1 MSVVCLGGGVG
12 ATRLWRA
19 LADELG
25 QDSMTV
31 VVNTADDLWH
41 YGLRV
46 CPDLD
51 TVIYGLSGRQ
61 DSERG
66 WGLRDETFAAM
77 SVLEQLGESVWF
89 NLGDR
94 DLATHLLRTDLLKRG
109 QTLSEVTSRL
119 AEAHRLAV
127 HVLPMCDEE
136 VATQVHVAGAGW
148 IPFQEFH
155 VMHRAQPEVDAVRYT
170 GMETATTPPA
180 VLAAIESASL
190 IILGPSSPIASML
203 PILQVGDTRTAIQAS
218 AAPLV
223 AITPVVTGRPLTNP
237 GDAHRARCR
246 ERLMAALGLEHRAAA
261 VAELYADLI
270 DGFVIDESDEDEAL
284 QVEAL
289 GVRAVVAPTLTHVDP
304 AAAKPLVQAITR
316 LARLGQRGS
325 RTGSASPAAAV
336 SHR

>member
-61 DSERG
+61 DTERG
-66 WGLRDETFAAM
+66 WGLRDESFVAM
-77 SVLEQLGESVWF
+77 SVLEELGESVWF

-94 DLATHLLRTDLLKRG
+94 DLATHLLRTELLKRG

-119 AEAHRLAV
+119 AEANRLAV
-127 HVLPMCDEE
+127 RVLPMCDEE
-136 VATQVHVAGAGW
+136 VATEVHETGTGW
-148 IPFQEFH
+148 VPFQQFH
-155 VMHRAQPEVDAVRYT
+155 VMHRAEPEVDAVRYA
-170 GMETATTPPA
+170 GMESATTPSA

-190 IILGPSSPIASML
+190 IILGPSSPVASMM
-203 PILQVGDTRTAIQAS
+203 PILQVGDTRRAIQAS
-218 AAPLV
+218 AAPVV
-223 AITPVVTGRPLTNP
+223 AITPVVTGSPLTNP

-246 ERLMAALGLEHRAAA
+246 ERLMAAQGLEHRAAA
-261 VAELYADLI
+261 VAGLYADLI
-270 DGFVIDESDEDEAL
+270 DSFVIDVSDEVEAA

-289 GVRAVVAPTLTHVDP
+289 GVRAVVAPTLTHQDP
-304 AAAKPLVQAITR
+304 GAAEYLVRAITSLSSSR
-316 LARLGQRGS
+316 L
-325 RTGSASPAAAV
+325 AAAV
-336 SHR
+336 PHS